1 MNYLFAFL
9 FVLLLGFGAG
19 WISYRKFSAKAD
31 SSLAAVEKAAA
42 DVAAAVKK

>member
-1 MNYLFAFL
+1 MSYVILGAIC
-9 FVLLLGFGAG
+9 LLVGGTAG
-19 WISYRKFSAKAD
+19 WLGKSKYGAKAD